1 MSAPRLMSDMISEMS
16 ARLGFNAQTTLS
28 AAVQSQLQWFLHD
41 AQEQLYWQYEWEY
54 LRTFWPTTLVVGQ
67 QYYPFSAMID
77 GNGDLPEGRRI
88 RSVSVVVSN
97 LWTPLREG
105 INPALYTLTTTS
117 IPVRYARVEQAVNGS
132 DTLEIWPTPSTAYVI
147 QVEAMIA
154 LRPFAVSTDV
164 TTLDERLVL
173 LFALANAKAHYGMA
187 DAGSVMNNAAALL
200 NRLRAANHGQK
211 RYLANRFDPSYIPP
225 LPLFNGTWQ
234 N

>member
-1 MSAPRLMSDMISEMS
+1 MSASRLMSDMVSEMS

-28 AAVQSQLQWFLHD
+28 TAVTNQLQWFLHD

-77 GNGDLPEGRRI
+77 GNGDVPEPRRM
-88 RSVSVVVSN
+88 RSVHVVVSN
-97 LWTPLREG
+97 LWTPLQEG

-117 IPVRYARVEQAVNGS
+117 IPVRYARVEQAANGV

-147 QVEAMIA
+147 EVEGQIA
-154 LRPFAVSTDV
+154 LRPFAASTDS

-187 DAGSVMNNAAALL
+187 DAGAVMNNATALL
-200 NRLRAANHGQK
+200 NRLRAQNHGQR
-211 RYLANRFDPSYIPP
+211 RYFANLHDPQYIPP
-225 LPLFNGTWQ
+225 LPLFTGTWQ